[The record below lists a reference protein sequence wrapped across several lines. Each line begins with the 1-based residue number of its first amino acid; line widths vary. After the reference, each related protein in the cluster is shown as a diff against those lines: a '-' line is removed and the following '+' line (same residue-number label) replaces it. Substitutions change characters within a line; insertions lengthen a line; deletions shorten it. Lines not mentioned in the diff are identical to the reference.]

1 MTKAEALARL
11 RSREDDLRKLG
22 ITNLAIFGST
32 ARNEARPDSDVD
44 LVASVDY
51 DAVRAL
57 GPFNFFG
64 IEGKIEEMLGP
75 KVDFMTEPSR
85 NDRLRVEIDR
95 DRVHVF

>member
-22 ITNLAIFGST
+22 ITNLAVFGST

-57 GPFNFFG
+57 GPFKFFG
-64 IEGKIEEMLGP
+64 IEGKIEEMLGAE
-75 KVDFMTEPSR
+75 VDFMTEPSR